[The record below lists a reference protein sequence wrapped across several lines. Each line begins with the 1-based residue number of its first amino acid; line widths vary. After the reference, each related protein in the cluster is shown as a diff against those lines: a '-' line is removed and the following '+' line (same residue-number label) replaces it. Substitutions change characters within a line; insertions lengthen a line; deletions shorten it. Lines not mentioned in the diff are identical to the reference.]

1 MKSFF
6 KNLFI
11 NVRDFFTSLK
21 NLDIKKKIIIAVC
34 FIVAAAVII
43 TAVSLSKELKEPEYN
58 SEEIAYSYALC
69 VAQNNY
75 FDSLQYTVMGK
86 KGADKFIFKNYLNE
100 ADDSSV
106 REKDEAVISDMTDV
120 MQEEF
125 NARLTIN
132 GFGDFDGFLSWY
144 FETLST
150 RVETYSG
157 KEYVKQEL
165 MLNILRNNFQNY
177 MTEVTNEKIAD
188 NEDGKYEVSIEKTD
202 EKEFDGE
209 EVKLFAQNKSEKALE
224 ILDKCG
230 ISQKRIKGLRKYTY
244 SVTENGRV
252 VNTINVYV
260 IKSGAKWFVDT
271 TALVY

>member
-1 MKSFF
+1 MKSLF
-6 KNLFI
+6 KNLSI
-11 NVRDFFTSLK
+11 NIRDFFTSLK
-21 NLDIKKKIIIAVC
+21 ELDKKKKIIIAVC

-43 TAVSLSKELKEPEYN
+43 TAVCLSNELKEPEYD
-58 SEEIAYSYALC
+58 SEEIAYSYALS

-75 FDSLQYTVMGK
+75 FDSLQYTILGK
-86 KGADKFIFKNYLNE
+86 KGAEKYIYKNYLSD
-100 ADDSSV
+100 ADDSSI

-132 GFGDFDGFLSWY
+132 GFSDFDGFLSWY

-165 MLNILRNNFQNY
+165 MLKILENNFQNY

-188 NEDGKYEVSIEKTD
+188 NDGAKYEVSIEKTG
-202 EKEFDGE
+202 EVEFTGE
-209 EVKLFAQNKSEKALE
+209 EVKLFTQNKSDKALE

-230 ISQKRIKGLRKYTY
+230 ISQKRINGLRKYTY
-244 SVTENGRV
+244 NVIENGKV

-260 IKSGAKWFVDT
+260 VKSGAKWFVDT